1 MISRPDCRNIIY
13 NQKVMRIS
21 CLLVLLLVG
30 AEQQARAYADPGSGA
45 LLWQMA
51 LAAIAGIAFYFRRII
66 SWFKDRKASKN

>member
-1 MISRPDCRNIIY
+1 MNRSLSGKI
-13 NQKVMRIS
+13 RIS

-51 LAAIAGIAFYFRRII
+51 LAAIAGTAFYFRRIL
-66 SWFKDRKASKN
+66 SWFKGRRISKD